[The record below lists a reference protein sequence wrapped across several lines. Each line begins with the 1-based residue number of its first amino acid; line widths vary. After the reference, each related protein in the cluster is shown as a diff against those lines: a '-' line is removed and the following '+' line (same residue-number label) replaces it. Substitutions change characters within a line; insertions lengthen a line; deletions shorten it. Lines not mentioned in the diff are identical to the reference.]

1 MRSRLPLYLAL
12 AAAAALVGAGCRS
25 KPLSLTV
32 SSPIHGTF
40 TTAASVTVTGTV
52 SYVQLGEV
60 VLTVNGAPIV
70 FGEDG
75 SFSTSVPLDPAKVFN
90 PIHVIASAGG
100 RIQAERIVVI
110 AGESVADGDYSLES
124 VALRLNDTGLDSV
137 EPLVSS
143 LVDLDIA
150 SLLPVGTVI
159 IDNECMIDGGFLG
172 CLGRATVSIQ
182 NPPPSFSSFG
192 LNTDSMV
199 DFVYGDVQIDDVRV
213 DAYINGSGLVPDCG
227 IRLTANTVNIDG
239 DYTLSPDAVDP
250 TTIDVNLSGSPG
262 VSFSGFND
270 QFTSGAC
277 DDPIIGDIIQ
287 LIIGDIQP
295 IVINGLVDFLADPDG
310 SGPVDAP
317 IAEGI
322 ETALAG
328 IEISG
333 PIGQG
338 LGVNLETPMFA
349 VTEDHAGLTLGSDG
363 RVTASFGTGPGECEP
378 PANAPD
384 LLASYHVPEPF
395 PTFGATTPGGGLPY
409 GLGICISTS
418 AFNQLLKAQIECG
431 LLQAEITE
439 IDLFSS
445 GTPSPIT
452 AGLLALLFPE
462 FGGIDPATP
471 LKVSIVS
478 TLAPVLT
485 GNPGPLGEDAEMRVG
500 GLLVSVVATDGS
512 EQVLVSAGVDFAAGL
527 DFDFD
532 DLAGELV
539 PTLGAVAAENVDVGI
554 IDNAINTNPTAVSL
568 ILEALLPG
576 LLPQV
581 ADVLAAFPLPAFL
594 GLELQAV
601 EVGNNGEFISIF
613 ADLVSAP

>member
-1 MRSRLPLYLAL
+1 MRSRLSLYLVI
-12 AAAAALVGAGCRS
+12 AAAVALVGASCKS
-25 KPLSLTV
+25 KPLNLTV
-32 SSPIHGTF
+32 TSPTHGAF
-40 TTAASVTVTGTV
+40 TTAGSVTVDGTV
-52 SYVQLGEV
+52 SFVQLEQV
-60 VLTVNGAPIV
+60 VLTVNGAPIALNP
-70 FGEDG
+70 DG
-75 SFSTSVPLDPAKVFN
+75 SFSTSVALDPAKIFN
-90 PIHVIASAGG
+90 PIHVIATAGG
-100 RIQAERIVVI
+100 RIKAERIVVI

-124 VALRLNDTGLDSV
+124 VALRLNDTGLNSI

-150 SLLPVGTVI
+150 TLLPVGTVI
-159 IDNECMIDGGFLG
+159 INNECMVDGGFLG

-199 DFVYGDVQIDDVRV
+199 NYVYGDVQINDVQV
-213 DAYINGSGLVPDCG
+213 DAYINGSGTVPDCG
-227 IRLTANTVNIDG
+227 LRLTANSVNIDG
-239 DYTLSPDAVDP
+239 NYSLSPDAVDP
-250 TTIDVNLSGSPG
+250 TSIDVNLNGSPG

-270 QFTSGAC
+270 EFTSGLC
-277 DDPIIGDIIQ
+277 DAPIIGDIIQ

-295 IVINGLVDFLADPDG
+295 IVLNGLVGFLADPDG
-310 SGPVDAP
+310 SGPLDAP

-338 LGVNLETPMFA
+338 LGVLLETPMFA
-349 VTEDHAGLTLGSDG
+349 VDEDNAGLTLGSDA
-363 RVTASFGTGPGECEP
+363 RITSDFGTGPGQCLP

-395 PTFGATTPGGGLPY
+395 PSFGANTPGGGLPY

-439 IDLFSS
+439 IDLFGS
-445 GTPSPIT
+445 GTPAPIT

-462 FGGIDPATP
+462 FGSIDPATP

-485 GNPGPLGEDAEMRVG
+485 GNPGPMGEDTELRAG

-512 EQVLVSAGVDFAAGL
+512 EQVLVSAGVDFSAGL
-527 DFDFD
+527 DFAFD
-532 DLAGELV
+532 DLTGELV
-539 PTLGAVAAENVDVGI
+539 PTLGSVAAENVDVGI

-576 LLPQV
+576 LLPEV
-581 ADVLAAFPLPAFL
+581 ADVLASFPLPSFL

-613 ADLVSAP
+613 ADLVSSP